1 MVTPDRKKRIR
12 EEKTVLRKLLGP
24 GERST
29 ADHAIR
35 KNLESLPE
43 LDEFKILVAYA
54 SDGTEPDLSGIV
66 ERFLAS
72 GKAVAFP
79 RYRSS
84 SHYDIAKIA
93 GWKDLSGKKWG
104 IPEPGPE
111 APPCTPDE
119 LRNSLWLVPGV
130 AFDDECRRLGRGG
143 GIYDRLLSGRAGCI
157 IGVFYECQN
166 CGAAPSDSHDV
177 PLDMVVT
184 EKRILRRRKT
194 MPAGN
199 GNKERN

>member
-1 MVTPDRKKRIR
+1 MSA
-12 EEKTVLRKLLGP
+12 EA
-24 GERST
+24 RST

-43 LDEFKILVAYA
+43 LGEFNILVAYA
-54 SDGTEPDLSGIV
+54 SDGTEPDLSGIMK
-66 ERFLAS
+66 RFLDA
-72 GKAVAFP
+72 GRTVALP
-79 RYRSS
+79 RFRSTTC
-84 SHYDIAKIA
+84 YEIAKIA

-111 APPCTPDE
+111 AQPCTPDE

-130 AFDDECRRLGRGG
+130 AFDGECRRLGRGG
-143 GIYDRLLSGRAGCI
+143 GIYDRLLSGGAGCV

-166 CGAAPSDSHDV
+166 CGALPSDSHDV
-177 PLDMVVT
+177 PLDLVVT
-184 EKRILRRRKT
+184 ETRILRRKNNSV
-194 MPAGN
+194 PS